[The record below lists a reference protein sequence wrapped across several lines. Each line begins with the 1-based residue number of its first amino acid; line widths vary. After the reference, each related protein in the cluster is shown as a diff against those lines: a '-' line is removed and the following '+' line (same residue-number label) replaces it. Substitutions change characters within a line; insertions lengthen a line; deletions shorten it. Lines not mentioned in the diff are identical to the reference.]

1 MRDGN
6 TAIAEAATD
15 ITQTCAPLQAVTVSH
30 FRSGKVGSANSATKM
45 RSTTVMR
52 VCAHPVHLKVPSGR
66 TARASDVTRT
76 NDTTVMK
83 LCVLM
88 LSSPLTVIMSPK
100 RCGKTTRVR
109 DVTGMNRQVV
119 HRAYAPLLGLPGVT
133 TSVVGVTHRCS
144 PDARK
149 QNV

>member
-6 TAIAEAATD
+6 TAIAEAATN
-15 ITQTCAPLQAVTVSH
+15 ITQTCAPLQAVTVSN
-30 FRSGKVGSANSATKM
+30 FRSGKAGSANFATKM
-45 RSTTVMR
+45 RSTTVVR
-52 VCAHPVHLKVPSGR
+52 VCEQPVHLKVPSGR
-66 TARASDVTRT
+66 TTRASDVTRT

-88 LSSPLTVIMSPK
+88 LCSPLTVIMNPK

-119 HRAYAPLLGLPGVT
+119 QRAYAPLLGLSGVT
-133 TSVVGVTHRCS
+133 TSVVGVTRRCG

-149 QNV
+149 NNV